1 MIRSIQYDIPVL
13 HIDGAF
19 WAKHRLTETEARE
32 ALAEAQAGRFE
43 ARAGEPDAER
53 LERRAQGEE

>member
-1 MIRSIQYDIPVL
+1 ML

-53 LERRAQGEE
+53 LERRAQGKE